1 MATKEQRARRR
12 AQRETAKRVKANRA
26 KSASERITV
35 IPKSFKKQARLAN
48 EAYARQVLAGNIP
61 KPGQESQEGRMLA
74 RLASNARHG
83 KADKRFSR
91 FEEYWYHNKAQNFGA
106 EAQTYE
112 EGNMRDVD
120 EGDEDE

>member
-1 MATKEQRARRR
+1 MATNEQRARRR
-12 AQRETAKRVKANRA
+12 AQRETAKRVKANRG
-26 KSASERITV
+26 KPASERITV
-35 IPKSFKKQARLAN
+35 IPKSFKKQAKLTN
-48 EAYARQVLAGNIP
+48 EAYARGVIAGTIP
-61 KPGQESQEGRMLA
+61 KPEQGSQEGRMLA

-83 KADKRFSR
+83 KASKEFSK

-112 EGNMRDVD
+112 EGNTRDVD